1 MKGGAMADYAVRSFE
16 AMEEMLIGYHELWWR
31 SPGSG
36 GSPYAGDGPWH
47 LAQREP
53 GDIKGQ
59 YSLTLI
65 ENEAGRLLKV
75 LKLETPRPRTS
86 LSRDEVALRDW
97 IEAQLDRIGESVDR
111 RAALGGSLMLWQGQ
125 GRIGWR
131 KLAGQIG
138 WERTPDALRQRY
150 KRVLC
155 QMVCRIN
162 GVPERRAL
170 WMANGARTLDEKDST
185 P

>member
-1 MKGGAMADYAVRSFE
+1 MKGGVLAEYSVGSWGEMQ
-16 AMEEMLIGYHELWWR
+16 EMLIGWHELWWR
-31 SPGSG
+31 SPGDG
-36 GSPYAGDGPWH
+36 CSPYAKDGPWY

-75 LKLETPRPRTS
+75 LKLDTPRPRTS

-97 IEAQLDRIGESVDR
+97 IGGQIDRIEDARDR
-111 RAALGGSLMLWQGQ
+111 RAVLGGSRMLWQGQ
-125 GRIGWR
+125 GRIGW
-131 KLAGQIG
+131 KELARQIG
-138 WERTPDALRQRY
+138 WDRTPEALQERY
-150 KRVLC
+150 RIVLC

-162 GVPERRAL
+162 GWPLRHAKAMAMGGTVFERAHS
-170 WMANGARTLDEKDST
+170 TL
-185 P
+185 